1 MLHEFHNL
9 SAYYVSSKA
18 NINFFA
24 NFVCIVQ
31 LCNQLEKSITIKQNK
46 LVIIQNNYK

>member
-18 NINFFA
+18 NILFLQTLC
-24 NFVCIVQ
+24 V
-31 LCNQLEKSITIKQNK
+31 LCNC
-46 LVIIQNNYK
+46 VIN